1 MLIDT
6 LICFYILLDNEIN
19 HEIRITEMAS
29 LFKSW
34 TKHYNKRIKEKA
46 KETLNIHGS
55 KPRIEI
61 GNNIIELQIS
71 KLDNKIAR
79 AKNKE
84 TFLFNRIVMAVQS
97 HNDVSARI
105 LSSELAKV
113 RHNQRMLNQ
122 ARRTV
127 EQVSIRNSTLSD
139 LLEIMETLEPAIRP
153 IKGLKSDITRLQPN
167 ISKEM
172 TYMQMITN
180 SVMAKSNQNSE
191 VNIDIGNQ
199 SNGLENDINDIL
211 AEASH
216 NAGE

>member
-1 MLIDT
+1 
-6 LICFYILLDNEIN
+6 
-19 HEIRITEMAS
+19 MAS

-46 KETLNIHGS
+46 KETLYIHGS

-71 KLDNKIAR
+71 KLDNKIAH
-79 AKNKE
+79 AKNRE
-84 TFLFNRIVMAVQS
+84 AFLFNRIVTAIQS

-211 AEASH
+211 TEASH

>member
-1 MLIDT
+1 
-6 LICFYILLDNEIN
+6 
-19 HEIRITEMAS
+19 MAS

-46 KETLNIHGS
+46 KDTLNIHGS

-61 GNNIIELQIS
+61 GNNIIELRTS
-71 KLDNKIAR
+71 KLDNKIAH
-79 AKNKE
+79 AKNRE
-84 TFLFNRIVMAVQS
+84 TFLFNKIVTAIQS

-211 AEASH
+211 TEASH
-216 NAGE
+216 SAGE

>member
-1 MLIDT
+1 
-6 LICFYILLDNEIN
+6 
-19 HEIRITEMAS
+19 
-29 LFKSW
+29 
-34 TKHYNKRIKEKA
+34 
-46 KETLNIHGS
+46 
-55 KPRIEI
+55 
-61 GNNIIELQIS
+61 
-71 KLDNKIAR
+71 
-79 AKNKE
+79 
-84 TFLFNRIVMAVQS
+84 
-97 HNDVSARI
+97 
-105 LSSELAKV
+105 
-113 RHNQRMLNQ
+113 MLNQ

-180 SVMAKSNQNSE
+180 SVMAESNQNSE

-211 AEASH
+211 TEASH

>member
-1 MLIDT
+1 
-6 LICFYILLDNEIN
+6 
-19 HEIRITEMAS
+19 MAS
-29 LFKSW
+29 LFKNW

-46 KETLNIHGS
+46 KETLYIHGS

-71 KLDNKIAR
+71 KLDNKIAH
-79 AKNKE
+79 AKNRE
-84 TFLFNRIVMAVQS
+84 TFLFNRIITAIQS

-211 AEASH
+211 TEASH

>member
-34 TKHYNKRIKEKA
+34 NKHYNKRIKEKA

-71 KLDNKIAR
+71 KLDNKIAH
-79 AKNKE
+79 AKNRE
-84 TFLFNRIVMAVQS
+84 TFLFNRIVTAIQS

-139 LLEIMETLEPAIRP
+139 LLEIMETLEPTICP

-167 ISKEM
+167 ISKEI
-172 TYMQMITN
+172 TYMQMVTN

-191 VNIDIGNQ
+191 VNIDNGNQ

-211 AEASH
+211 TEASH

>member
-1 MLIDT
+1 
-6 LICFYILLDNEIN
+6 
-19 HEIRITEMAS
+19 MAS

-71 KLDNKIAR
+71 KLDNKIAH
-79 AKNKE
+79 AKNRE
-84 TFLFNRIVMAVQS
+84 TFLFNRIVTAIQS

-127 EQVSIRNSTLSD
+127 EQVSIRNSTLSN

-211 AEASH
+211 TEASH

>member
-1 MLIDT
+1 
-6 LICFYILLDNEIN
+6 
-19 HEIRITEMAS
+19 MAS

-61 GNNIIELQIS
+61 GNNIIELRIS
-71 KLDNKIAR
+71 KLDNKIAH
-79 AKNKE
+79 AKNRE
-84 TFLFNRIVMAVQS
+84 AFLFNRIVTAIQS

-153 IKGLKSDITRLQPN
+153 TKGLKSEITRLQPN

>member
-1 MLIDT
+1 
-6 LICFYILLDNEIN
+6 
-19 HEIRITEMAS
+19 MAS
-29 LFKSW
+29 LFKNW

-46 KETLNIHGS
+46 KETLYIHGS

-71 KLDNKIAR
+71 KLDNKIAH
-79 AKNKE
+79 AKNRE
-84 TFLFNRIVMAVQS
+84 TFLFNRIVTAIQS

-211 AEASH
+211 TEASH

>member
-1 MLIDT
+1 
-6 LICFYILLDNEIN
+6 
-19 HEIRITEMAS
+19 MAS

-46 KETLNIHGS
+46 KDTLNIHGS

-61 GNNIIELQIS
+61 GNNIIELRTS
-71 KLDNKIAR
+71 KLDNKIAH
-79 AKNKE
+79 AKNRE
-84 TFLFNRIVMAVQS
+84 TFLFNKIVTAIQS

-105 LSSELAKV
+105 LSSELGKV

-191 VNIDIGNQ
+191 VNIDICNQ

-211 AEASH
+211 TEASH
-216 NAGE
+216 SAGE

>member
-1 MLIDT
+1 
-6 LICFYILLDNEIN
+6 
-19 HEIRITEMAS
+19 MAS

-71 KLDNKIAR
+71 KLDNKIAH
-79 AKNKE
+79 AKNRE
-84 TFLFNRIVMAVQS
+84 TFLFNRIVTAIQS

-139 LLEIMETLEPAIRP
+139 LLEIMETLKPAIRP

-211 AEASH
+211 IEASH

>member
-1 MLIDT
+1 
-6 LICFYILLDNEIN
+6 
-19 HEIRITEMAS
+19 MAS

-61 GNNIIELQIS
+61 GNNIIELRIS
-71 KLDNKIAR
+71 KLDNKIAH
-79 AKNKE
+79 AKNRE
-84 TFLFNRIVMAVQS
+84 AFLFNRIVTAIQS

-122 ARRTV
+122 ARWTV

-153 IKGLKSDITRLQPN
+153 TKGLKSEITRLQPN

-199 SNGLENDINDIL
+199 SNGLEDDINDIL

>member
-1 MLIDT
+1 
-6 LICFYILLDNEIN
+6 
-19 HEIRITEMAS
+19 MAG

-46 KETLNIHGS
+46 KETLNIYGS

-71 KLDNKIAR
+71 KLDNKIAH
-79 AKNKE
+79 AKNRE
-84 TFLFNRIVMAVQS
+84 TFLFNRIVTAIQS

-199 SNGLENDINDIL
+199 SNGSEN
-211 AEASH
+211 
-216 NAGE
+216 

>member
-1 MLIDT
+1 
-6 LICFYILLDNEIN
+6 
-19 HEIRITEMAS
+19 MAS

-34 TKHYNKRIKEKA
+34 NKHYNKRIKEKA

-71 KLDNKIAR
+71 KLDNKIAH
-79 AKNKE
+79 AKNRE
-84 TFLFNRIVMAVQS
+84 TFLFNRIVTAIQS

-139 LLEIMETLEPAIRP
+139 LLEIMETLEPTICP

-167 ISKEM
+167 ISKEI
-172 TYMQMITN
+172 TYMQMVTN

-191 VNIDIGNQ
+191 VNIDNGNQ

-211 AEASH
+211 TEASH

>member
-1 MLIDT
+1 
-6 LICFYILLDNEIN
+6 
-19 HEIRITEMAS
+19 MAS

-34 TKHYNKRIKEKA
+34 NKYYNKRIKEKA

-211 AEASH
+211 TEASH

>member
-1 MLIDT
+1 
-6 LICFYILLDNEIN
+6 
-19 HEIRITEMAS
+19 MAS

-71 KLDNKIAR
+71 KLDNKIAH
-79 AKNKE
+79 AKNRE
-84 TFLFNRIVMAVQS
+84 TFLFNRIITAIQS

-211 AEASH
+211 TEASH

>member
-1 MLIDT
+1 
-6 LICFYILLDNEIN
+6 
-19 HEIRITEMAS
+19 MAS

-71 KLDNKIAR
+71 KLDNKIAH
-79 AKNKE
+79 AKNRE
-84 TFLFNRIVMAVQS
+84 TFLFNRIVTAIQS

-127 EQVSIRNSTLSD
+127 EQVSIRNSTSSD

-211 AEASH
+211 TEASH

>member
-1 MLIDT
+1 
-6 LICFYILLDNEIN
+6 
-19 HEIRITEMAS
+19 MAS

-46 KETLNIHGS
+46 KDTLNIHGS

-61 GNNIIELQIS
+61 GNNIIELRTS
-71 KLDNKIAR
+71 KLDNKIAH
-79 AKNKE
+79 AKNRE
-84 TFLFNRIVMAVQS
+84 TFLFNKIVTAIQS

-105 LSSELAKV
+105 LSSELGKV

-211 AEASH
+211 TEASH
-216 NAGE
+216 SAGE

>member
-1 MLIDT
+1 
-6 LICFYILLDNEIN
+6 
-19 HEIRITEMAS
+19 MAS
-29 LFKSW
+29 LFKNW

-71 KLDNKIAR
+71 KLDNKIAN
-79 AKNKE
+79 AKNRE
-84 TFLFNRIVMAVQS
+84 TFLFNRIVTAIQS

-211 AEASH
+211 TEASH

>member
-1 MLIDT
+1 
-6 LICFYILLDNEIN
+6 
-19 HEIRITEMAS
+19 MAS

-71 KLDNKIAR
+71 KLDNKIAH
-79 AKNKE
+79 AKNRE
-84 TFLFNRIVMAVQS
+84 IFLFNRIVTAIQS

>member
-1 MLIDT
+1 
-6 LICFYILLDNEIN
+6 
-19 HEIRITEMAS
+19 MAS

-55 KPRIEI
+55 KPGIEI

-71 KLDNKIAR
+71 KLDNKIAH
-79 AKNKE
+79 AKNRE
-84 TFLFNRIVMAVQS
+84 TFLFNRIVTAIQS

-199 SNGLENDINDIL
+199 SNGLESDINDIL
-211 AEASH
+211 TEASH
-216 NAGE
+216 NEGE

>member
-1 MLIDT
+1 
-6 LICFYILLDNEIN
+6 
-19 HEIRITEMAS
+19 MAS

-61 GNNIIELQIS
+61 GNNIIELRIS
-71 KLDNKIAR
+71 KLDNKIAH
-79 AKNKE
+79 AKNRE
-84 TFLFNRIVMAVQS
+84 EFLFNRIITAIQS

>member
-1 MLIDT
+1 
-6 LICFYILLDNEIN
+6 
-19 HEIRITEMAS
+19 MAS

-46 KETLNIHGS
+46 KDTLNIHGS

-61 GNNIIELQIS
+61 GNNIIELRTS
-71 KLDNKIAR
+71 KLDNKIAH
-79 AKNKE
+79 AKNRE
-84 TFLFNRIVMAVQS
+84 TFLFNKIVTAIQS

-105 LSSELAKV
+105 LSSELGKV

-211 AEASH
+211 TEASH
-216 NAGE
+216 YAGE

>member
-1 MLIDT
+1 
-6 LICFYILLDNEIN
+6 
-19 HEIRITEMAS
+19 MAS

-71 KLDNKIAR
+71 KLDNKIAH
-79 AKNKE
+79 AKNRE
-84 TFLFNRIVMAVQS
+84 TFLFNRIVTAIQS

-211 AEASH
+211 TEASH

>member
-1 MLIDT
+1 
-6 LICFYILLDNEIN
+6 
-19 HEIRITEMAS
+19 MAS

-61 GNNIIELQIS
+61 GNNIIELRIS
-71 KLDNKIAR
+71 KLDNKIAH
-79 AKNKE
+79 AKNRE
-84 TFLFNRIVMAVQS
+84 AFLFNRIVTAIQS

-211 AEASH
+211 TEASH

>member
-1 MLIDT
+1 MT
-6 LICFYILLDNEIN
+6 
-19 HEIRITEMAS
+19 S

-34 TKHYNKRIKEKA
+34 NKHYNKRIKEKA

-71 KLDNKIAR
+71 KLDNKIAH
-79 AKNKE
+79 AKNRE
-84 TFLFNRIVMAVQS
+84 IFLFNRIVTAIQS

-167 ISKEM
+167 ISKEI

-191 VNIDIGNQ
+191 VNIDMGNQ

-211 AEASH
+211 TEASH

>member
-1 MLIDT
+1 
-6 LICFYILLDNEIN
+6 
-19 HEIRITEMAS
+19 MAS

-34 TKHYNKRIKEKA
+34 NKHYNKRIKEKA

-71 KLDNKIAR
+71 KLDNKIAH
-79 AKNKE
+79 AKNRE
-84 TFLFNRIVMAVQS
+84 TFLFNRIVTAIQS

-139 LLEIMETLEPAIRP
+139 LLEIMETLEPTICP
-153 IKGLKSDITRLQPN
+153 IKGLKSNITRLQPN
-167 ISKEM
+167 ISKEI
-172 TYMQMITN
+172 TYMQMVTN

-191 VNIDIGNQ
+191 VNIDNGNQ

-211 AEASH
+211 TEASH

>member
-1 MLIDT
+1 
-6 LICFYILLDNEIN
+6 
-19 HEIRITEMAS
+19 MAS

-71 KLDNKIAR
+71 KLDNKIAH
-79 AKNKE
+79 AKNRE
-84 TFLFNRIVMAVQS
+84 IFLFNRIVTAIQS

-211 AEASH
+211 TEASH

>member
-1 MLIDT
+1 
-6 LICFYILLDNEIN
+6 
-19 HEIRITEMAS
+19 MAS

-46 KETLNIHGS
+46 KDTLNIHGS

-61 GNNIIELQIS
+61 GNNIIELRTS
-71 KLDNKIAR
+71 KLDNKIAH
-79 AKNKE
+79 AKNRE
-84 TFLFNRIVMAVQS
+84 TFLFNRIVTAIQS

-105 LSSELAKV
+105 LSSELGKV

-211 AEASH
+211 TEASH

>member
-1 MLIDT
+1 
-6 LICFYILLDNEIN
+6 
-19 HEIRITEMAS
+19 MAS

-61 GNNIIELQIS
+61 GNNIIELRIS
-71 KLDNKIAR
+71 KLDNKIAH
-79 AKNKE
+79 AKNRE
-84 TFLFNRIVMAVQS
+84 AFLFNRIVTAIQS

-153 IKGLKSDITRLQPN
+153 TKGLKSEITRLQPN

-199 SNGLENDINDIL
+199 SNGLEDDINDIL

>member
-1 MLIDT
+1 
-6 LICFYILLDNEIN
+6 
-19 HEIRITEMAS
+19 MAS

-55 KPRIEI
+55 EPRIEI
-61 GNNIIELQIS
+61 GNNIIELRIS
-71 KLDNKIAR
+71 KLDNKIAH
-79 AKNKE
+79 AKNRE
-84 TFLFNRIVMAVQS
+84 AFLFNRIVTAIQS

-122 ARRTV
+122 ARWTV

-153 IKGLKSDITRLQPN
+153 TKGLKSEITRLQPN